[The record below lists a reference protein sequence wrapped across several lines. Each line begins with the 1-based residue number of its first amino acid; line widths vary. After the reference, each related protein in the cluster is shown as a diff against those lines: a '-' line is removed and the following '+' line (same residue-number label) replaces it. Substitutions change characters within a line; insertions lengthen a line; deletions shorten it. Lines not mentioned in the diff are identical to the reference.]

1 MNRASARKASLA
13 ILGFFLLLLPGWWI
27 WRAAMADSEVPRAD
41 LHATLTNAL
50 DEVRSRVTGGIGV
63 LISLGGTNGTPI
75 LRVVASGSPA
85 EQSGLKSGDRILAVN
100 GVATTNRTIADVAS
114 QIRGFSGGSLTL
126 LVGRPGMTNRE
137 YVVERAS
144 WNELRAGGMRGP

>member
-1 MNRASARKASLA
+1 LA
-13 ILGFFLLLLPGWWI
+13 LFGTILLILPGWWF
-27 WRAAMADSEVPRAD
+27 WRAAVADPEVPRAS
-41 LHATLTNAL
+41 LHTTLTNAL

-63 LISLGGTNGTPI
+63 LVSVGGSNGTPI

-85 EQSGLKSGDRILAVN
+85 EQSGLRSGDCILAVN
-100 GVATTNRTIADVAS
+100 GVATTNRAIADVAS

-126 LVGRPGMTNRE
+126 LVGRPGITNRE

-144 WNELRAGGMRGP
+144 WNSLRAGGMRGP